1 MLNCN
6 LFEQALQEKAE
17 QIDEIQKENL
27 KENDTLK
34 KVSKQLNDT
43 LKKVSKQLDE
53 KPDPTKVMGGNLK
66 KNDTK
71 KNNTLN
77 L

>member
-34 KVSKQLNDT
+34 KVSKQL
-43 LKKVSKQLDE
+43 DE